1 MPVQFARPDVGT
13 LLLRVYDATLH
24 PEFFDCHGVSRLEC
38 GPLSVNLR
46 LCSAGHLLS
55 LRHHKATLTEAM
67 TEKNQALPEAHRIL
81 EQKVRGCRTRSVT
94 LANGLRY
101 SIGCQLETLPPD
113 LFLRV
118 HEELRSD
125 CARADLAHEFP
136 SPNRF
141 SPGALSV
148 ISAAVNRTS
157 VMLHAFHTFP
167 DHCAV
172 IKTQSLV
179 EWD

>member
-1 MPVQFARPDVGT
+1 MTVKFARPDVAT
-13 LLLRVYDATLH
+13 LMLRVYDSALH
-24 PEFFDCHGVSRLEC
+24 PEFFDCHALSVLEC
-38 GPLSVNLR
+38 GPLRLNLR

-55 LRHHKATLTEAM
+55 LKHRKRALTEAI
-67 TEKNQALPEAHRIL
+67 TEKNQSLPDGRRVL
-81 EQKVRGCRTRSVT
+81 EQKVRGCRTRSVA
-94 LANGLRY
+94 LSNGLRY
-101 SIGCQLETLPPD
+101 NIGCQLETLAPE
-113 LFLRV
+113 LFLKV
-118 HEELRSD
+118 HEELQSD

-148 ISAAVNRTS
+148 ISASVTRNS
-157 VMLHAFHTFP
+157 VMLHAYHTFP

-172 IKTQSLV
+172 IKTQTLV